1 VAYSIEFKP
10 SAVRQFSKLPESVQ
24 TRLAR
29 KVDSL
34 AKNPRPRG
42 VKKLSGG
49 EDLYRIRF
57 GEYRVIYQIRDDV
70 LLVLV
75 VKIGARREVYR
86 SV

>member
-1 VAYSIEFKP
+1 VAYRIEFKP
-10 SAVRQFSKLPESVQ
+10 SAVRQFSRLPESIQ

-29 KVDSL
+29 RVESL
-34 AKNPRPRG
+34 AQNPRPRG

-49 EDLYRIRF
+49 DNLYRIRV
-57 GEYRVIYQIRDDV
+57 GEYRVIYQIQDDV